1 MKFENMC
8 KQIINE
14 GKSKK
19 TNKKDVVDGEKNKID
34 VITEIDQEPAEENM
48 QVPDKSA
55 EVGLDDIEQQFIEKF
70 IEFTELN
77 CVLKC
82 HKEIVAGF
90 KSALGKNNKLV
101 NEILAARKT
110 EQTERLNTLKTELK
124 TMREEI
130 QAEEKNKAEAAERK
144 LSIVN
149 LLDSASKKTKE
160 QTEEK

>member
-8 KQIINE
+8 KQIIGE
-14 GKSKK
+14 SKA
-19 TNKKDVVDGEKNKID
+19 KKQTKKEVVDGEKNKVD
-34 VITEIDQEPAEENM
+34 VITEIDQESAEENM
-48 QVPDKSA
+48 QDTAKPA
-55 EVGLDDIEQQFIEKF
+55 EVILDDIEQQFIEKF

-82 HKEIVAGF
+82 HKEIIAGF
-90 KSALGKNNKLV
+90 KDALGKNNKLV

-110 EQTERLNTLKTELK
+110 EQTERLNALKAELK

-149 LLDSASKKTKE
+149 LLDIASKKTKE